1 MLLTPV
7 VPHAMRGVMSAA
19 AVSAPRPNLT
29 AMQSHAYHNSITLT
43 YSFILTIVVFLEIS
57 LGEI

>member
-7 VPHAMRGVMSAA
+7 VPHAGCGVMSAA

-29 AMQSHAYHNSITLT
+29 AMQSHATLT
-43 YSFILTIVVFLEIS
+43 YSFILTIVVLLEIS